1 MRMPSG
7 NHRGD
12 LVLGGDK
19 RFSDYGEHSVKGFD
33 QRWHLFAL
41 DE

>member
-1 MRMPSG
+1 
-7 NHRGD
+7 
-12 LVLGGDK
+12 VLGGGK
-19 RFSDYGEHSVKGFD
+19 QFSDYGEHSVKGFD